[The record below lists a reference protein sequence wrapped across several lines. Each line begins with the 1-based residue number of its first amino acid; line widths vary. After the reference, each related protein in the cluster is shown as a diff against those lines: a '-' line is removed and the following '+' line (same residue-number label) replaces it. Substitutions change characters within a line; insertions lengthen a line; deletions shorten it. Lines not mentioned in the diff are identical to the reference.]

1 MPRKERLITH
11 EIEYIEYTC
20 SQVRIRGRSA
30 VLEEATYYL
39 IAKDR
44 TKADALQEIQQKN
57 KVISVKII
65 SIRRQERK
73 KGYFGMTES
82 EYLEMAH
89 PMITRTKFKN
99 EPNAKEIKENEESN
113 QSKP

>member
-30 VLEEATYYL
+30 TMEEGTYYL
-39 IAKDR
+39 TAKDR
-44 TKADALQEIQQKN
+44 TKADALQEIQNKN
-57 KVISVKII
+57 RVVSVKII
-65 SIRRQERK
+65 SIRKQERK

-82 EYLEMAH
+82 EYLEMSR
-89 PMITRTKFKN
+89 PMITRTKFKT
-99 EPNAKEIKENEESN
+99 EPTAKEIKNEESN
-113 QSKP
+113 QSLT

>member
-1 MPRKERLITH
+1 MPRKEKLITH
-11 EIEYIEYTC
+11 ELEYIEYTC

-30 VLEEATYYL
+30 IMEEGTYYL
-39 IAKDR
+39 TAKDR

-65 SIRRQERK
+65 GIRRQERK

-82 EYLEMAH
+82 EYLEMSH
-89 PMITRTKFKN
+89 PMITRTKFKTEEN
-99 EPNAKEIKENEESN
+99 SKEIKENEESN